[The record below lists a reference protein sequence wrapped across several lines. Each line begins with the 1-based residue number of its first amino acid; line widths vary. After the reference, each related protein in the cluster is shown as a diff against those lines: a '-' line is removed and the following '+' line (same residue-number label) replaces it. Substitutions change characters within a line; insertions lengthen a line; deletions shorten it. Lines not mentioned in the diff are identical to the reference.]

1 MIKTPTRTQQPH
13 RAGSEFQESL
23 ERAFAHKL
31 TQGLGGQDPALGA
44 QVERRLSAARWQAV
58 EAATRARRARVT
70 ARAAALATSSG
81 PGVFSVWWVRLASF
95 VPPLALTLGLIGI
108 DQLNLTQRI
117 EAAAEVDAA
126 LLADDL
132 PPTAYTDPGF
142 AEFIKQPQRPAGP

>member
-13 RAGSEFQESL
+13 RACSESQESL

-31 TQGLGGQDPALGA
+31 TQRLGGQDPALGA

>member
-13 RAGSEFQESL
+13 RAGSESQESL

-31 TQGLGGQDPALGA
+31 TQRLGGQDPALGA

>member
-1 MIKTPTRTQQPH
+1 VIKTPTRTQQPH
-13 RAGSEFQESL
+13 RAGSESQESL

>member
-1 MIKTPTRTQQPH
+1 VIKTPARTQQPH
-13 RAGSEFQESL
+13 RAGSESQESL

-31 TQGLGGQDPALGA
+31 TQRLGGQDPALGA

>member
-1 MIKTPTRTQQPH
+1 MIKTPARTQQPH
-13 RAGSEFQESL
+13 RAGSESQESL

-31 TQGLGGQDPALGA
+31 TQRLGGQDPALGA